1 MISSLLCL
9 LQRRLGTLPRNRH
22 FPYPSF
28 TPLQFLQE
36 QFLFLPA
43 VGRHS
48 SKWSSFQ
55 GVLFGNFVKLLP
67 GQWLRK
73 GCFISMAKS
82 VQTWQYVKC
91 FYWWNYII
99 RSLYELR
106 ERLAS
111 MLREAV
117 LPFCSAPV
125 RPHLKYCVT
134 LWGPQH
140 KADMYLMKRGQRRAT
155 KTFMGLEH
163 LCHGKRLRDLGF
175 LSLGKSRLWADLIVA
190 F

>member
-9 LQRRLGTLPRNRH
+9 LQRRLGTLLRNRH

-43 VGRHS
+43 VGLHS

-55 GVLFGNFVKLLP
+55 GVLFENFVKLLP

-73 GCFISMAKS
+73 WCFISMAKS
-82 VQTWQYVKC
+82 VQTWQQKQC

-99 RSLYELR
+99 RLVYRLRKRSASRLR
-106 ERLAS
+106 E
-111 MLREAV
+111 EI
-117 LPFCSAPV
+117 LPFYSALV
-125 RPHLKYCVT
+125 RPHPKFCVT

-140 KADMYLMKRGQRRAT
+140 KVDMDLMKRVQRRAT
-155 KTFMGLEH
+155 ETFIGLEH
-163 LCHGKRLRDLGF
+163 LCHRKRLRDLGF
-175 LSLGKSRLWADLIVA
+175 FSLRKSRLWADLIIA